1 MTKAKAKKAA
11 AAAAPAVARSV
22 VKNASLS
29 PFKGR
34 VVADQIRGLRV
45 SRALDILRGSPRKA
59 AHILGKAVNSA
70 IANAEE
76 NHQADVD
83 ALVIR
88 RVEVS
93 DGITLKRVRF
103 GARGRVCRI
112 KKRRSHILVTLA
124 DESVNEDAAA
134 KAEA

>member
-1 MTKAKAKKAA
+1 MTKAQTKMQ
-11 AAAAPAVARSV
+11 APTVARSI
-22 VKNASLS
+22 VKNVALS

-34 VVADQIRGLRV
+34 TVADQIRGLRV
-45 SRALDILRGSPRKA
+45 GRALDILRSSPRKA

-93 DGITLKRVRF
+93 DGMTLKRARF

-112 KKRRSHILVTLA
+112 KKRRSHILVALA
-124 DESVNEDAAA
+124 DESAVATTSTTE
-134 KAEA
+134 KAGA